1 MDYLPHLRGATNHF
15 GWRGISDFK
24 LFNWLIYILIFLL
37 CDGHLLLSGL
47 ALLVPFYL
55 FLNYRLLIKRFI
67 DIIFCF
73 FGGSFLLFTLEL
85 IPCPLRNRLII
96 IRHLLQVTRNK
107 LHIISLNLSEIE
119 FDR

>member
-24 LFNWLIYILIFLL
+24 LFNWLIYIFIFLR

-55 FLNYRLLIKRFI
+55 FLNYRLLIKRII
-67 DIIFCF
+67 DMIFCL

-85 IPCPLRNRLII
+85 ILCPLRNRLII

-107 LHIISLNLSEIE
+107 LHIISLNLSESE